1 MDNSIKHRYEF
12 MFLFD
17 CENGNP
23 NGDPDAGNTPRID
36 PQDMRGLVSDV
47 AIKRR
52 IRNYVQL
59 AKENEIPYSIY
70 IQNATNLNTQIAAAH
85 EQANEK
91 LPKFEKGKSKA
102 SKEEVKSAKEW
113 MCEKFYDV
121 RTFGAVMSTGAN
133 AGQVRGPV
141 QIAFAKSEDAIMQL
155 DISMTRMAVTDTAGG
170 NLKSSEDYKKW
181 EAEQPEDKMRT
192 FGRKSIIPYGLFV
205 GKAFVSA
212 HLAEQTGFSPDDL
225 KLFVESLLNMYEH
238 DRSASKGVMTMRAV
252 YAIKHVGTDN
262 VEKQRLS
269 QAKLG
274 CCPAQLLFEE
284 VVKVNLKEG
293 KQFPRTFDDYD
304 VVVDDSVIPKG
315 VELLE
320 FPKDINK
327 LD

>member
-1 MDNSIKHRYEF
+1 
-12 MFLFD
+12 
-17 CENGNP
+17 
-23 NGDPDAGNTPRID
+23 
-36 PQDMRGLVSDV
+36 
-47 AIKRR
+47 
-52 IRNYVQL
+52 
-59 AKENEIPYSIY
+59 
-70 IQNATNLNTQIAAAH
+70 
-85 EQANEK
+85 
-91 LPKFEKGKSKA
+91 
-102 SKEEVKSAKEW
+102 
-113 MCEKFYDV
+113 
-121 RTFGAVMSTGAN
+121 MS
-133 AGQVRGPV
+133 
-141 QIAFAKSEDAIMQL
+141 
-155 DISMTRMAVTDTAGG
+155 
-170 NLKSSEDYKKW
+170 
-181 EAEQPEDKMRT
+181 T

-262 VEKQRLS
+262 VEKQRLR

-320 FPKDINK
+320 FPKNINK